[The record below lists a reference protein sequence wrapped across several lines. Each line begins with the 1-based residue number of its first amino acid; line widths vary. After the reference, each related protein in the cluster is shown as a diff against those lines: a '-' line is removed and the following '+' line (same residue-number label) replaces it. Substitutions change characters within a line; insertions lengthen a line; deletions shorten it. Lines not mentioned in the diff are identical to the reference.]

1 MPTSILSA
9 IIVIFLPLAILLSN
23 LRIFINP
30 WFTTYE
36 YSRTGFPPDSMGMS
50 KDTRVRLAN
59 RAIKY
64 LVSSENVSYLNQ
76 DKDIDGNPMYNERE
90 LHHMEDVKLLV
101 GRVLILWRTSILLVI
116 GSFMWLYFKPNTD
129 DIIKQSVSYGSGV
142 IVVGII
148 ALLAYILINFDSFF
162 TNFHQIFF
170 EAGTWTF
177 SYTDMLIRL
186 FPPRFWSD
194 VATYIAAASLFE
206 GALLWW
212 AAKYS

>member
-1 MPTSILSA
+1 MPTFILSA

-50 KDTRVRLAN
+50 TDTRVRLAN

-64 LVSSENVSYLNQ
+64 LVTSENVSYLNQ
-76 DKDIDGNPMYNERE
+76 DKDVDGNPMYNERE

-148 ALLAYILINFDSFF
+148 ALLAYILINFDSFI

-212 AAKYS
+212 DAKYS